1 MCVSPIGIQF
11 AWGLILGIGLFC
23 LRDSPRYFVK
33 KGQLD
38 KARAVL
44 DRLRG
49 QSPGS
54 QLVKVELAKI
64 VANAEVE
71 ARAIPTGKRFA
82 SWRACFSGSVFKSS
96 SNLRRTILGTSLQM
110 MQQWTGVN
118 FMQVSASVLSP
129 ALYHPVLTHAF
140 IISFY
145 FSTQF
150 LSSTGARSDPF
161 ITSMIFTI
169 VNVVS
174 TPISFYT
181 VEKFGRGPLLIWGV
195 IGMMIC
201 QFLVAIIG
209 VTIRSNKTYVNEAS
223 EALARNIAVV
233 NAHLSVMPATPI
245 TPRRQRS
252 STP

>member
-1 MCVSPIGIQF
+1 MCF

-23 LRDSPRYFVK
+23 LRDSPHYSVK

-118 FMQVSASVLSP
+118 FMQ
-129 ALYHPVLTHAF
+129 
-140 IISFY
+140 
-145 FSTQF
+145 
-150 LSSTGARSDPF
+150 STGARSDPF